1 MNNEIQ
7 YISYE
12 ESLVVYRKMIDAS
25 DGGFTGIRDKG
36 GILSTLDFVQN
47 DDYYPT
53 FSEKLSFLVFKFCS
67 GHYFNDGN
75 KRIALTL
82 GAYFLHKNGYPWEAY
97 IFMRQLEAIV
107 YHVAASH
114 IDQDLLLRIMTA
126 FMSGKDYDEELKID
140 IANAMSNG
148 ELGING
154 EDYKKEE

>member
-36 GILSTLDFVQN
+36 GILSTLDFIQN

-53 FSEKLSFLVFKFCS
+53 FSEKLSFLVFEFCS

-82 GAYFLHKNGYPWEAY
+82 RAYFLHKNGYPWEAC